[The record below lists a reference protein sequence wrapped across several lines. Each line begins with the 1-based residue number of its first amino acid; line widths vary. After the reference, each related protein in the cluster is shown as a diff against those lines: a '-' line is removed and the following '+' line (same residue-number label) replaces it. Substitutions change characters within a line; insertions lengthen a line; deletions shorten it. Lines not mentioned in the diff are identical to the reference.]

1 MLKSLRQHLHG
12 IITGAIAPGSI
23 AERDSTVYSMSSH
36 TVPQWNSQD
45 PLQQR
50 LFDKVEACYQIAEQ
64 HFDQTFPRPEIGFKL
79 RGRSAG
85 TAHLQLN
92 KLRFNPVLL
101 TENQQAFI
109 DEVVPHEICHLLC
122 FQLFGRVKPHGKEWQ
137 SLMRTLFSLVP
148 RTTHAFDTS
157 SLSAAQIDYLCGCG
171 PIKLSIRRHNKVRR
185 GQTQYR
191 CKRCQQILMTA
202 NSTR

>member
-1 MLKSLRQHLHG
+1 MLKSLRQHFHG
-12 IITGAIAPGSI
+12 FISGANTSRSVS
-23 AERDSTVYSMSSH
+23 ERDCAVSSMSFN
-36 TVPQWNSQD
+36 TAPRWNSKD

-64 HFDQTFPRPEIGFKL
+64 HFEQTFPRPEIGFKL

-122 FQLFGRVKPHGKEWQ
+122 FQLFGKVKPHGKEWQ
-137 SLMRTLFSLVP
+137 SLMKTLFSLVP
-148 RTTHAFDTS
+148 RTTHSFDTT
-157 SLSAAQIDYLCGCG
+157 SLSVTQIDYLCGCG
-171 PIKLSIRRHNKVRR
+171 HIKLSIRRHNKVCR

-191 CKRCQQILMTA
+191 CKRCQQILKMA